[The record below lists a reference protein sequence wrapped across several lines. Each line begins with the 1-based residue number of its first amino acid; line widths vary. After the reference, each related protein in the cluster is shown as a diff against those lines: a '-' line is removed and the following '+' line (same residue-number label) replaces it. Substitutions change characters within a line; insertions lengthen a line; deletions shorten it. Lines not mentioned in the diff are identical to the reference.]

1 MSATDLLCRCR
12 ALGIALS
19 PGERGKLVWVAP
31 GEPPADVL
39 ADLAANKLQV
49 LGLLHLSSTWDPAE
63 AERLLAGLRSE
74 VDMVRAGF
82 GGVPPAPL
90 AMLLADALTIGE
102 RYIRDHEIEAARG
115 WNALEL
121 LRDLVPH
128 VRDLAA
134 RWTPTTSAEQ
144 TDARRSR

>member
-1 MSATDLLCRCR
+1 MSAADLLCRCR
-12 ALGIALS
+12 ALGIKLS
-19 PGERGKLVWVAP
+19 PAERGKLVWVAP

-49 LGLLHLSSTWDPAE
+49 LALLHLGSTWDPAE
-63 AERLLAGLRSE
+63 AERLQAGLRSE

-82 GGVPPAPL
+82 GGRPPAPL
-90 AMLLADALTIGE
+90 AALLADALTIGE
-102 RYIRDHEIEAARG
+102 RYVRDHQVEAARG
-115 WNALEL
+115 WDPLDL

-134 RWTPTTSAEQ
+134 RWAKMN
-144 TDARRSR
+144 